1 MAFLLPLCLNNIVMA
16 KIDINSDKFS
26 DREKE
31 ILIKAMEDLST
42 GGEIREPEPVKDA
55 LNWIGYKIRDLFR

>member
-1 MAFLLPLCLNNIVMA
+1 MA